1 MELINA
7 ALIETVEAALN
18 LLLQTRPMLRERL
31 QNLSGK
37 TLRLI
42 LLPQHWSLLVRLH
55 SEGIELSQDK
65 EFEADV
71 TLRGELGVLI
81 KLVTEPRSVLFGQGA
96 EIEGDAALLQR
107 IQKAMREPGLDW
119 ELWLSEQLG
128 DLPTSALTQAL
139 APLSAAVKEGRSSLQ
154 RNLKSYLQEEL
165 EALPPRAEYELWAD
179 NLSSTRTR
187 TEQLER
193 RISKL
198 LESKLLGPS

>member
-7 ALIETVEAALN
+7 ALIESVEAALN
-18 LLLQTRPMLRERL
+18 LLLQTRPMFRERL
-31 QNLSGK
+31 QSLSGK

-71 TLRGELGVLI
+71 SLRGELGVLV
-81 KLVTEPRSVLFGQGA
+81 KLITEPRSVLFGQGV
-96 EIEGDAALLQR
+96 EIDGDAALLQR

-128 DLPTSALTQAL
+128 DLPTSALTQVF
-139 APLSAAVKEGRSSLQ
+139 APLSNAVQEGRSSLQ
-154 RNLKSYLQEEL
+154 RNFKSYLQEEL
-165 EALPPRAEYELWAD
+165 QTLPPRAEYELWAD
-179 NLSSTRTR
+179 GVSKARTQ

-193 RISKL
+193 RIAKL
-198 LESKLLGPS
+198 LETKL

>member
-1 MELINA
+1 MELISA
-7 ALIETVEAALN
+7 ALIESIEAALN

-31 QNLSGK
+31 QSLSGK
-37 TLRLI
+37 TLRLV
-42 LLPQHWSLLVRLH
+42 LLPQNWSLLVRLH
-55 SEGIELSQDK
+55 SEGVELSLDS

-71 TLRGELGVLI
+71 TLKGELGVLL

-128 DLPTSALTQAL
+128 DLPTSALTQAF
-139 APLSAAVKEGRSSLQ
+139 APLAANVKAGRDSLEH
-154 RNLKSYLQEEL
+154 NLKSYLQEEL

-179 NLSSTRTR
+179 GVSQLRNH

-193 RISKL
+193 RIAKL
-198 LESKLLGPS
+198 LEPS

>member
-1 MELINA
+1 MELITA
-7 ALIETVEAALN
+7 ALIESIEAALN

-31 QNLSGK
+31 QKLSGN
-37 TLRLI
+37 TLRLV
-42 LLPQHWSLLVRLH
+42 LLPQNWSLLVRLH
-55 SEGIELSQDK
+55 SEGVELSQDN

-71 TLRGELGVLI
+71 TLKGELSVLI

-128 DLPTSALTQAL
+128 DLPTSALTQAF
-139 APLSAAVKEGRSSLQ
+139 APLTAAVQEGRGSLQ

-165 EALPPRAEYELWAD
+165 AALPPRAEYELWAD
-179 NLSSTRTR
+179 KVSKARTQ

-193 RISKL
+193 RIAKL
-198 LESKLLGPS
+198 SAPK

>member
-7 ALIETVEAALN
+7 ALIESVEAALN

-31 QNLSGK
+31 QSLSGK

-71 TLRGELGVLI
+71 SLRGELGVLV
-81 KLVTEPRSVLFGQGA
+81 KLITEPRSVLFGQGA
-96 EIEGDAALLQR
+96 EIDGDAALLQR
-107 IQKAMREPGLDW
+107 IQKA
-119 ELWLSEQLG
+119 EQLG
-128 DLPTSALTQAL
+128 DLPTSALIQAF
-139 APLSAAVKEGRSSLQ
+139 APLSDAVQEGRSSLQ

-165 EALPPRAEYELWAD
+165 QTLPPRAEYELWAD
-179 NLSSTRTR
+179 GVSKARTQ

-193 RISKL
+193 RIAKL
-198 LESKLLGPS
+198 LETKL